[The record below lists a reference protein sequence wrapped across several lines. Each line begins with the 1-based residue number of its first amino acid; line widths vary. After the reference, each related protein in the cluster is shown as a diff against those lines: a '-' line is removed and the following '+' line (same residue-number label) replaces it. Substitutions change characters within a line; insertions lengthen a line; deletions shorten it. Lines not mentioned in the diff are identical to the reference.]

1 MPQILSRI
9 EMLGTLRVVRGPRI
23 TTRFRTHKAAALLA
37 FLAHHCPQRHS
48 RELLI
53 DMLWPDMSLESGRS
67 GLSMALSSLRGLLD
81 GEEEGEATGPSVILA
96 GRTTI
101 GLDPERV
108 TTDTGFF
115 EETLTRL
122 KTGGEIAPEDRLRRL
137 EEAVAVYR
145 GELLP
150 GFYQEWIFAERARLQ
165 SLCREALMEISS
177 GRLGAG
183 DRAGAL
189 EAARRAAALD
199 SLHEETQRTYIR
211 LLLESAQPAAA
222 LRQYRSLEERFRK
235 ELGAA
240 PHLDTRNLVASL
252 LPGGGVGQK
261 PRRRSASP
269 RSGAGT
275 AAQRPKSLPRPPVFP
290 SLPPRL
296 DRFFGREAEIAEVG
310 TLLAQPG
317 CLVILTGTGGVGKT
331 RLALEV
337 AVAGEGLWEPLF
349 VPLAEV
355 TDAPQLLETLYK
367 TLGLP
372 GHTSGDPL
380 PPLVQRLSRGSVL
393 LVLDNFEQIARE
405 GALLVRE
412 LVHRTPTLR
421 CLVTSRSRLQLDLEQ
436 EVALA
441 PLPSPPREE
450 PVGAGELSALQQHA
464 GVALF
469 LDRCRSSAPGFAL
482 TPRNAASVVRLVEDL
497 EGLPLALELT
507 AARAAVLTPRQMLE
521 ALHRRPFDLLSGRR
535 TLSADRHHS
544 LRDTVAWSYD
554 LLPADLQRFFRRLAV
569 FHSGWTLEAAEAVA
583 DSPLALDQLAQLQ
596 AASLVRTVTGQ
607 DEDSRRFSMLVTL
620 RAYALEQ
627 LGEGPEALEAL
638 ERHAAYFA
646 ALASQAA
653 AKMHG
658 PKEDLWLQR
667 LHEEQDNLRAALAIS
682 MASPNGY
689 GRGLAM
695 ASDLWWFWC
704 AFGYWQE
711 GETWLERALN
721 VEDAE
726 RIYTLIERAHAL
738 KALGHLRWM
747 RRGSPEVVRP
757 LLEESQRLYEAAGDP
772 HGLAELLI
780 MREDDPALMERG
792 LAICRAASYENL
804 LPVAMQ
810 GAAGHAWRRGD
821 SARAESLYAEGA
833 GLLRRRG
840 DIRLVGLLCEW
851 AYMLLWRGEYRRSAA
866 LLEEALIVGVG
877 QTVDTFSHAAW
888 ILGSV
893 HLILGNYPQ
902 ARMLVEGSAARRREF
917 GAGQALGSTLVT
929 LGTIALVQGDFEEAH
944 VTLAEAERVVEAIEW
959 SMGRSYVRCAQG
971 RLALYK
977 NQNEI
982 ARSLYTE
989 RRDYARTQQDAL
1001 VNGMACCGLG
1011 WLAVGTQDWQAA
1023 ASAFSEGLRCY
1034 NTLGNERG
1042 KIECVQGLA
1051 CAAAGDGAWERAAQL
1066 LGRLQVWCETSGAVV
1081 PPLERVYCDRAAAT
1095 ARQALGEPLFTAAL
1109 TAGREMPLPV

>member
-1 MPQILSRI
+1 
-9 EMLGTLRVVRGPRI
+9 MLGTLRLVRGPRI

-53 DMLWPDMSLESGRS
+53 DMLWPDMTLESGRS
-67 GLSMALSSLRGLLD
+67 GLSMALSSLRSVLD
-81 GEEEGEATGPSVILA
+81 GGEEGEATGPSVILA
-96 GRTTI
+96 GRTTV

-115 EETLTRL
+115 EETLARL
-122 KTGGEIAPEDRLRRL
+122 KTDREITPEDRLRRL

-145 GELLP
+145 GELPP

-165 SLCREALMEISS
+165 NLCREALLEISA

-183 DRAGAL
+183 DRPSAL

-199 SLHEETQRTYIR
+199 TLHEEAQRTYIR

-222 LRQYRSLEERFRK
+222 LRQYRSLEDRFLQ

-240 PHLDTRNLVASL
+240 PHPDTRNLVAPL
-252 LPGGGVGQK
+252 LPDAGVRVSPQ

-269 RSGAGT
+269 PADTGAPT
-275 AAQRPKSLPRPPVFP
+275 QRTKSLPRTAILP

-310 TLLAQPG
+310 ALLAQPG

-331 RLALEV
+331 RLALEI

-355 TDAPQLLETLYK
+355 TDASQLQETLYK

-372 GHTSGDPL
+372 GHSSGDPL
-380 PPLVQRLSRGSVL
+380 SPLVQRLSRGSVL

-412 LVHRTPTLR
+412 LVHRTPALR
-421 CLVTSRSRLQLDLEQ
+421 CLVTSRSRLLLDLEQ
-436 EVALA
+436 AVDLA
-441 PLPSPPREE
+441 PLPSPPR
-450 PVGAGELSALQQHA
+450 GATLQAGELSTLQQHA

-469 LDRCRSSAPGFAL
+469 LDRCRSSSPGFAL

-521 ALHRRPFDLLSGRR
+521 ALHRRPFDLLAGRR
-535 TLSADRHHS
+535 PLLADRHCS
-544 LRDTVAWSYD
+544 LRDTVAWSYN
-554 LLPADLQRFFRRLAV
+554 LLSADLQRFFRRLAV
-569 FHSGWTLEAAEAVA
+569 FHSGWTLEAAEAVT

-607 DEDSRRFSMLVTL
+607 DEVSRRFSMLVTL

-627 LGEGPEALEAL
+627 LGEGPEAIETR

-658 PKEDLWLQR
+658 PDEDLWLRR
-667 LHEEQDNLRAALAIS
+667 LSEELDNIRAALAIS

-689 GRGLAM
+689 GRGLAL
-695 ASDLWWFWC
+695 AADLWWFWC

-726 RIYTLIERAHAL
+726 RMHAPTERARAL
-738 KALGHLRWM
+738 KALGQLRWM

-757 LLEESQRLYEAAGDP
+757 LLEESQRLYEAVGDQY
-772 HGLAELLI
+772 GLADLLI
-780 MREDDPALMERG
+780 IREDDPALMERG
-792 LAICRAASYENL
+792 LAICRAAGYKKL
-804 LPVAMQ
+804 LPRALQ
-810 GAAGHAWRRGD
+810 GAAGQAWRRGD

-833 GLLRRRG
+833 GLLRRG
-840 DIRLVGLLCEW
+840 KSSSLVGLLCEW
-851 AYMLLWRGEYRRSAA
+851 GYMLLWRGEYRRSAA
-866 LLEEALIVGVG
+866 LLEEALVVGVG
-877 QTVDTFSHAAW
+877 YTTDTFSHAAW

-893 HLILGNYPQ
+893 HLTLGNYPQ
-902 ARMLVEGSAARRREF
+902 ARTLLEGSAARRRGD

-929 LGTIALVQGDFEEAH
+929 LGIIALQQGDFEEAH
-944 VTLAEAERVVEAIEW
+944 VTLAEAESVVEEIDW
-959 SMGRSYVRCAQG
+959 PMGRSYVRCAQG

-977 NQNEI
+977 NQDEI

-989 RRDYARTQQDAL
+989 RRDYARTQQDAY
-1001 VNGMACCGLG
+1001 VGGAACCGLG

-1023 ASAFSEGLRCY
+1023 ASAFSEGLRHY
-1034 NTLGNERG
+1034 DALGNKRG
-1042 KIECVQGLA
+1042 RIECLQGLA

-1066 LGRLQVWCETSGAVV
+1066 LGRSQAWSETSGAIV
-1081 PPLERVYCDRAAAT
+1081 PPLERVYCDRAAET
-1095 ARQALGEPLFTAAL
+1095 AREALGESLFMAAL
-1109 TAGREMPLPV
+1109 NAGREMSLQV